1 MTKRFIGSLAVLI
14 GAAAHS
20 YATPTCTSQPLSVY
34 IAFGYE
40 CTFANDILT
49 IKDVTF
55 SAVALTTGTP
65 LALPSQITVIPPIG
79 LSDALGF
86 ESTKFEVT
94 GKQAVRYTI
103 TYIID
108 PPPDILPGYESEL
121 FADSPI
127 APGTLEITTDLCA
140 SGTFGGPTGCLPIDD
155 RIPEYHTLTIFHF
168 GDLGKKLRDSVIF
181 DTPTNFIHVR
191 NTITMRANGS
201 ISQFDKLT
209 GTIHAP
215 EPASI
220 GLIAAGL
227 AALVGIARRNG
238 RA

>member
-1 MTKRFIGSLAVLI
+1 MTKRFLSTLAVFF
-14 GAAAHS
+14 GVAAQS

-34 IAFGYE
+34 ITFGYE
-40 CTFANDILT
+40 CTFANDLLT

-55 SAVALTTGTP
+55 SAVALTFGTP
-65 LALPSQITVIPPIG
+65 LALPSQITVIPPVEV
-79 LSDALGF
+79 SDALGF

-94 GKQAVRYTI
+94 GTQAVRYTV

-127 APGTLEITTDLCA
+127 APGTLEIVTDLCA
-140 SGTFGGPTGCLPIDD
+140 SGTFGGPLGCLPIDH
-155 RIPEYHTLTIFHF
+155 RTPEYHTLKLFHF
-168 GDLGKKLRDSVIF
+168 GDLGKKLRDQVVF
-181 DTPTNFIHVR
+181 ANPTNFVHVR

-209 GTIHAP
+209 NAVHAP

-220 GLIAAGL
+220 GLIGAGL
-227 AALVGIARRNG
+227 LALGAIARRK
-238 RA
+238 A